1 MREKEIQEQRYAEA
15 DKLAADEDF
24 ESAIAIFEELGN
36 YKDSSDRITA
46 TVQAEY
52 EKAEQFYVENKLEES
67 EQLFKN
73 LIREKLSGFAK
84 IPCIC
89 KSSNCTGK

>member
-1 MREKEIQEQRYAEA
+1 MR
-15 DKLAADEDF
+15 
-24 ESAIAIFEELGN
+24 IAIFEELGN

-73 LIREKLSGFAK
+73 LTERNYQDSQKYLAYVRAAIAQENKRL
-84 IPCIC
+84 
-89 KSSNCTGK
+89 